1 MPEIEVSFDGRTYS
15 LVVEEGSEDRV
26 HSHVRT
32 LEKYANRLQ
41 DEHGRIERSLLI
53 LLASIQALDD
63 ARDGTVGDTIAFIEE
78 TTIALRE
85 AAGRISL
92 VADRMNR

>member
-1 MPEIEVSFDGRTYS
+1 MPEIEVSFAGRTYS
-15 LVVEEGSEDRV
+15 LIVEEGSEDRV
-26 HSHVRT
+26 HAHIRT
-32 LEKYANRLQ
+32 LEKYSNRLQ

-63 ARDGTVGDTIAFIEE
+63 ARDGTVGETIAFMDE
-78 TTIALRE
+78 TTVALRE
-85 AAGRISL
+85 AAGRISI